1 MAKRSNK
8 LTYMVDGFIPPTIFQ
23 KEKINTECKDINIFK
38 NIMLKD
44 ELQNNIFLKFEYE
57 LDESII

>member
-1 MAKRSNK
+1 
-8 LTYMVDGFIPPTIFQ
+8 MVDGFIPPTIFQ

-57 LDESII
+57 LNESII